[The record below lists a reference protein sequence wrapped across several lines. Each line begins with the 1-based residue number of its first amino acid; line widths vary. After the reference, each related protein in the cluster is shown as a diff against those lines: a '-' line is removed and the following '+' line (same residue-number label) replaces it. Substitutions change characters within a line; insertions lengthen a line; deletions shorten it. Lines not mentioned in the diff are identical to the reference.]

1 MNRLRQAAH
10 EATHPYPSQEDRFV
24 RSPPGRGRGGFRVA
38 LRARSPGS
46 SLLAGLIASFL
57 ISNSILT
64 IGAAPISL
72 HPENSHYFLYQGK
85 PTILITSGEHYG
97 AVVNL
102 DFDYVRYLDELK
114 AKGLNNTRT
123 FTGAYVEPQGAFNIA
138 KNTLAPSANRFIAPW
153 ARSATPGYA
162 NGGNRFDLTKWDPAY
177 FQRLKDFVG
186 QARKRGVIVEVN
198 LFCPFYEDSQWNL
211 SPQNATNNVNDIGN
225 VSRTNVYTLDKHGG
239 LLAVHEAMVRK
250 IVTELKSFD
259 NVYFEIC
266 NEPYFGGV
274 TTEWQHHIVDVIVEA
289 EKGLKAKHLIS
300 MNIANG
306 SAKISNPHSAVSIF
320 NFHYA
325 TPPTVVA
332 LNYNLNMVLGDN
344 ETGFRGTNDTP
355 YRVEAWDFIMAGGGL
370 FNHLDYSFTADH
382 EDGTFVYPSTQPGG
396 GNPAFRAQM
405 KTLKDFINSFEFI
418 KMKPDGSFI
427 KRGVPLGTTAVGLT
441 EPGKAYAVYIAPT
454 PIPKDQFSVRWTG
467 KVEPKFSE
475 SYTFHTFSNDG
486 VRLSVNSKP
495 IIDNWTEH
503 PDQEDAGTITLKAGQ
518 KYDLKLDYYQ
528 SGGGAAMKLMWSSP
542 SQPKEITPQSQ
553 LFLADG
559 KRHGLQGR
567 YYVGKNFEL
576 LRLNRVDAAVDFD
589 WTGVSPFADLLKGS
603 ATNQTVELSLNLPPG
618 VYKAEWINPK
628 TGNVDKR
635 ENIKNTAAAVTLVS
649 PTFSED
655 VALRIKTK

>member
-1 MNRLRQAAH
+1 MNRLRQAL
-10 EATHPYPSQEDRFV
+10 P
-24 RSPPGRGRGGFRVA
+24 
-38 LRARSPGS
+38 
-46 SLLAGLIASFL
+46 AGLIASLL

-64 IGAAPISL
+64 IGAAPVSL

-97 AVVNL
+97 AVLNL

-153 ARSATPGYA
+153 PRSATPGYA
-162 NGGNRFDLTKWDPAY
+162 NGGNRFDLTRWDPAY

-186 QARKRGVIVEVN
+186 QARKRGVIVELN

-250 IVTELKSFD
+250 IVAELKSFD

-274 TTEWQHHIVDVIVEA
+274 TMEWQHHIVDVIVEA
-289 EKGLKAKHLIS
+289 EKSLKTKHLIS

-306 SAKISNPHSAVSIF
+306 SAKIPNPHSAVSIF

-325 TPPTVVA
+325 TPPAAVA

-344 ETGFRGTNDTP
+344 ETGFRGTNDMP

-396 GNPAFRAQM
+396 GNPAFRAQL
-405 KTLKDFINSFEFI
+405 KTLKDFIHSFEFI

-427 KRGVPLGTTAVGLT
+427 KRGIPLGTTALGLT
-441 EPGKAYAVYIAPT
+441 EAGKAYAVYIAPT

-467 KVEPKFSE
+467 KVEPRFSE

-486 VRLSVNSKP
+486 ARLTVNSKP

-503 PDQEDAGTITLKAGQ
+503 SEQEDSGTIALKAGQ

-576 LRLNRVDAAVDFD
+576 LRLNRVDATVDFD
-589 WTGVSPFADLLKGS
+589 WTSVSPFADLLKSS

-618 VYKAEWINPK
+618 VYKAEWVNPK

-635 ENIKNTAAAVTLVS
+635 ENIKIAAGGVTLVS

-655 VALRIKTK
+655 VALRIKKK